1 LDDIVED
8 EPEAVLRIV
17 HRNRALL
24 FLATV
29 RNFFE
34 AYWVVLKGAR
44 VLRRGPLSEKD
55 LVESLLKEGRSMY
68 LTEDVTMPEAI
79 TKVNITNA
87 VRQFKRKGALLA
99 IEGSR
104 SRDGLLTLDEEVRET
119 YLGPMQKLFVAG
131 RLLPPR
137 PEA

>member
-1 LDDIVED
+1 MVMRTSSAPPSPIPVNHPKYVNAAPTSL
-8 EPEAVLRIV
+8 
-17 HRNRALL
+17 ALKNTHP
-24 FLATV
+24 AMV
-29 RNFFE
+29 
-34 AYWVVLKGAR
+34 
-44 VLRRGPLSEKD
+44 
-55 LVESLLKEGRSMY
+55 
-68 LTEDVTMPEAI
+68 I